1 MFLQCLS
8 YIVISAQRFFFEFV
22 DESSYSGAL
31 WKQIRKS
38 KISSQCLHPLLRYG
52 NFLFFGFF
60 NNATLLSNQLFSN
73 FTCLKL
79 RMGRTQNC
87 WNFCYI
93 STRSRVIRER
103 RIFIFNSVLTVYS
116 LFSTFLHLKIYQKLQ
131 NKDRTVQFFS
141 PES

>member
-1 MFLQCLS
+1 MFYLTHQ
-8 YIVISAQRFFFEFV
+8 FFEFV
-22 DESSYSGAL
+22 DESSYRGAL

-38 KISSQCLHPLLRYG
+38 KISGQCLHPLPRYG

-60 NNATLLSNQLFSN
+60 NNATLFSNQLFSN

-79 RMGRTQNC
+79 RTGRTQNR
-87 WNFCYI
+87 WNFCNI

-116 LFSTFLHLKIYQKLQ
+116 LFSTFLHLKIYQKSQ